1 MNKDKNFEGD
11 STFRGASESEDGSD
25 FENKPIDS
33 YLENEL
39 QMVKILKGSIGQ
51 QRVLDSANRKLDKQT
66 IHDVLEVE
74 LQEKLTTLSDLDLAV
89 SRGEPGISLGFLNTN
104 ESLFDGEPDGEMFF
118 DKVDNKSSLD
128 QVNEILV
135 YKLSGLPIRFLQHTV
150 DYRLSPD
157 TDINSTGFIRSQNLL
172 LNPEYWINQEN
183 DIRGEKSNTL
193 SCSYVDSEINIM
205 HGAATSFFGV
215 AYGFCKIEKNA
226 LIGIYKGD
234 GQTAN
239 NVGRMAVSDGRY
251 EVESLDE
258 LAHKSTSSYNEVFL
272 RRFDT
277 NNQSLM
283 PDFMITYDGFYSDQM
298 VEHAKFF
305 NVPIIDIERNSYV
318 LKQLEIAKE
327 KIQTINSMSQY
338 EEILGVLN
346 YLKFSSLDIDA
357 YQYLSGSEEDESKSE
372 ILNNYFIK
380 RFDEDEIRKIK
391 KIFSLEKQK
400 RPVTAKNPR
409 FEDED
414 L

>member
-1 MNKDKNFEGD
+1 MNKDKNFEGGL
-11 STFRGASESEDGSD
+11 TFRGASESEDVSV

-33 YLENEL
+33 YLEDEL
-39 QMVKILKGSIGQ
+39 QMVEILKESIGQ
-51 QRVLDSANRKLDKQT
+51 QNAFDSANRKLDKEF

-74 LQEKLTTLSDLDLAV
+74 LQEKLTTLSDLDSAV

-104 ESLFDGEPDGEMFF
+104 ESLFDGESNGEMFF

-128 QVNEILV
+128 PVNEILV
-135 YKLSGLPIRFLQHTV
+135 YKLSGFPIRFLQHTV

-157 TDINSTGFIRSQNLL
+157 TDVDSTGFIRSQNLL
-172 LNPEYWINQEN
+172 LDPEYWINQEN

-226 LIGIYKGD
+226 LIGVYKGD

-239 NVGRMAVSDGRY
+239 NVGEMAAHDGRY
-251 EVESLDE
+251 EVESFDE
-258 LAHKSTSSYNEVFL
+258 LAYKSTSSYNEVFL

-283 PDFMITYDGFYSDQM
+283 PDFLITYDGFYSDQM
-298 VEHAKFF
+298 VKHAKFF
-305 NVPIIDIERNSYV
+305 NIPIIDIERNSYV

-338 EEILGVLN
+338 EDILGVLD

-357 YQYLSGSEEDESKSE
+357 YKYLSDSEEDKSKSE
-372 ILNNYFIK
+372 ILNNFFIK

-391 KIFSLEKQK
+391 EIFRLEKQK
-400 RPVTAKNPR
+400 RPVTMKKPR
-409 FEDED
+409 FGDENR
-414 L
+414 